1 MADAEQASAGRLRL
15 LHAAARGDEHAWT
28 ELVHAYTKR
37 VFALVYRQCG
47 DRELAEEITQVTFVK
62 LVEKLSD
69 FAGYE
74 ERGKFEAW
82 LFRVAMNKLRDE
94 MRRRKRQAVTMD
106 MGPSAGHGSD
116 EASGWAAAQ
125 FSLAGSGAGGA
136 AGESPLEQA
145 SRREQI
151 ERLLA
156 AIEQLGEADREVIH
170 LRHTA
175 GLSFAEIAE
184 TLGEP
189 LGTVLARGH
198 RALKKL
204 ARLMEEPADERMM
217 ERQG

>member
-1 MADAEQASAGRLRL
+1 MAEADSSKPGRLRML
-15 LHAAARGDEHAWT
+15 QEAAAGDSAAWR
-28 ELVHAYTKR
+28 ELVTAYTKR
-37 VFALVYRQCG
+37 VYALLYKQCG
-47 DRELAEEITQVTFVK
+47 DPELAEEITQVTFVK

-94 MRRRKRQAVTMD
+94 MRRRKRQAVSMD
-106 MGPSAGHGSD
+106 MGPSGSSGSG
-116 EASGWAAAQ
+116 EQASAWAAAQ
-125 FSLAGSGAGGA
+125 QQVVMGGPKP
-136 AGESPLEQA
+136 GESPLEQV
-145 SRREQI
+145 SR
-151 ERLLA
+151 A
-156 AIEQLGEADREVIH
+156 EQLDQLREAVSQLPEADQQVIY

-184 TLGEP
+184 TLEEP

-204 ARLMEEPADERMM
+204 AKMM
-217 ERQG
+217 ETAKVEV

>member
-1 MADAEQASAGRLRL
+1 MADAEQASAERLKL
-15 LHAAARGDEHAWT
+15 LHAAAAGDERAWA
-28 ELVHAYTKR
+28 ELVQSYTKR

-62 LVEKLSD
+62 LVEKLRD

-94 MRRRKRQAVTMD
+94 MRRRKRQAVPMD
-106 MGPSAGHGSD
+106 MGPAAGHGS
-116 EASGWAAAQ
+116 EQASGWAAAQ
-125 FSLAGSGAGGA
+125 LRVVSGGPA
-136 AGESPLEQA
+136 AGDNPFDLA
-145 SRREQI
+145 SRREQV
-151 ERLLA
+151 ELLQA
-156 AIEQLGEADREVIH
+156 AVEQLGEADRDVIH

-175 GLSFAEIAE
+175 GLSFAQIAE

-204 ARLMEEPADERMM
+204 AKIMAQASDERMM
-217 ERQG
+217 EQQG